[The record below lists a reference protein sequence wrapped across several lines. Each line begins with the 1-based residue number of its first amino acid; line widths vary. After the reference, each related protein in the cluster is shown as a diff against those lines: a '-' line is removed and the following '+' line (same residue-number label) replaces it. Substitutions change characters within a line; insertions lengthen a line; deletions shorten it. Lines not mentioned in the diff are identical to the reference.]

1 MAHLQELD
9 DTLDEIPS
17 LPMGESAVGRDFLF
31 VIFDCNRPLRGA
43 SRYALDSVDEVDI
56 GRSERAAARY
66 ETRATAKLHVGLPS
80 PFVSRPHARI
90 RRTRD
95 GWELIDLGS
104 RNGSTVNGRRVTG
117 AVPLRDGDLFECG
130 RTILILRRRLE
141 ARISDPNAVEATA
154 TPRRRGLVTLIPAL
168 DRRHSALERIA
179 GSRLSVLLL
188 GESGTGKEVF
198 ARSVHERSG
207 RTGEFVPV
215 NCGGVPT
222 SLFESMLF
230 GHVKGAFSGAVR
242 DERGLFRAA
251 HGGTLF
257 LDELGDMPPAAQAV
271 LLRVLEDGRVYP
283 VGSTRAFE
291 ADVRI
296 VAATLRPMDDLVA
309 KGEFRADLLAR
320 LSAFTHVLEPL
331 RSRREDFGLI
341 VGALLPD
348 IAGAQAEAI
357 EFTVDA
363 ALALL
368 GHSWSLNIRELK
380 QCLASALAL
389 SDEPI
394 IRRGGLPRAF
404 LSPAVAASGERSTR
418 NSLLELIRA
427 HRGNVAAVARQMQKD
442 PAQVRRWIARERID
456 LDAIRRESAAAEDDD
471 ASARH
476 T

>member
-1 MAHLQELD
+1 MISVGRGPE
-9 DTLDEIPS
+9 DTLDES
-17 LPMGESAVGRDFLF
+17 LPVSVGELAVRRDFLF
-31 VIFDCNRPLRGA
+31 VILDCDRPMRGA
-43 SRYALDSVDEVDI
+43 SRYALDGVDEVEI
-56 GRSERAAARY
+56 GRSVGPSARP
-66 ETRATAKLHVGLPS
+66 ETTGKLSVGLPS

-95 GWELIDLGS
+95 GWELTDLGS
-104 RNGSTVNGRRVTG
+104 RNGSTVNGQRVTG
-117 AVPLRDGDLFECG
+117 AVLLRDGDLFECG
-130 RTILILRRRLE
+130 RTILTIRRRLE
-141 ARISDPNAVEATA
+141 SHVGDARVVEATT
-154 TPRRRGLVTLIPAL
+154 TPQGRGLVTLLPTL
-168 DRRHSALERIA
+168 DRKHSALERIA
-179 GSRLSVLLL
+179 RSRLSVLLL

-198 ARSVHERSG
+198 ARSIHERSG
-207 RTGEFVPV
+207 RTGDFVPV

-222 SLFESMLF
+222 SLFESILF

-291 ADVRI
+291 ADVRV
-296 VAATLRPMDDLVA
+296 VAATLRPMGELVT

-320 LSAFTHVLEPL
+320 LSAFTHGLEPL

-341 VGALLPD
+341 VGALLSD
-348 IAGAQAEAI
+348 VAGAQAEAVR
-357 EFTVDA
+357 FTVDA

-368 GHSWSLNIRELK
+368 GHSWALNIRELK
-380 QCLASALAL
+380 QCLASAIAL

-394 IRRGGLPRAF
+394 IRRGSLPGAI
-404 LSPAVAASGERSTR
+404 LSAAAAPGKRGIR
-418 NSLLELIRA
+418 DSLVDLIRA
-427 HRGNVAAVARQMQKD
+427 HHGNVAAVARQVQKD

-456 LDAIRRESAAAEDDD
+456 LGAIRRGKLGPDDD
-471 ASARH
+471 AVAPSSA
-476 T
+476 